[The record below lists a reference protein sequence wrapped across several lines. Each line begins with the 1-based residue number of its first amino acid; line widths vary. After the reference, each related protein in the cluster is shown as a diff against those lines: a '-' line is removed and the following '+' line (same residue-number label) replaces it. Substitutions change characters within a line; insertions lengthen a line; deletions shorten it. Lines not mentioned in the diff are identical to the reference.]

1 MPLLIDRQLTENK
14 WVLIN
19 PEEGQ
24 RASDLVAGVEH
35 LLIPYAL
42 IEEFAI
48 LNLDAMGPQ
57 RMGIQLNGDDD
68 IGDLATWLPQLSL
81 IAIEFPVFRDGRGF
95 SLARQI
101 RRLGYQGELRAVGH
115 FGRDQLGYL
124 ERCGF
129 NAFDL
134 AEEKH
139 SDDVFKAFD
148 EISYHYQGA
157 ADDPR
162 PLYRQEINT
171 ELS

>member
-1 MPLLIDRQLTENK
+1 MPVLIDRQITENK
-14 WVLIN
+14 WVFVN

-24 RASDLVAGVEH
+24 QIIDRVDGIEH

-42 IEEFAI
+42 IEEVAI
-48 LNLDAMGPQ
+48 LNLDAMGSQ
-57 RMGIQLNGDDD
+57 LLGVQLNGDDD
-68 IGDLATWLPQLSL
+68 ISDLAKWLPQLSL

-124 ERCGF
+124 VRCGF

-134 AEEKH
+134 IDEKY
-139 SDDVFKAFD
+139 SEDLLKSFD
-148 EISYHYQGA
+148 EISCHYQGS

-162 PLYRQEINT
+162 PIYRQEINT